1 MLYNF
6 NKVKY
11 LGKVS
16 FLNVCRY
23 IRSTEDLQNQLCI
36 IFCVSF
42 CDANVVLEDTK
53 YSEYSYSTNVHMYQK
68 PVHVFHPAT
77 WMSVWD
83 SHLDCPKHVAQD
95 Q

>member
-1 MLYNF
+1 MLCNF

-23 IRSTEDLQNQLCI
+23 IRSTDDLQNQLCI
-36 IFCVSF
+36 FCVSF
-42 CDANVVLEDTK
+42 CGANVVLEDIK

-68 PVHVFHPAT
+68 LVHLFHPAT
-77 WMSVWD
+77 LW
-83 SHLDCPKHVAQD
+83 
-95 Q
+95 

>member
-1 MLYNF
+1 MLCNF

-42 CDANVVLEDTK
+42 CEANVVLEDTK
-53 YSEYSYSTNVHMYQK
+53 YSEYSYSTNV
-68 PVHVFHPAT
+68 PETCPFI
-77 WMSVWD
+77 SS
-83 SHLDCPKHVAQD
+83 SHLMVDCPKHVAQD
-95 Q
+95 QWGLNSR

>member
-1 MLYNF
+1 MLCNF

-16 FLNVCRY
+16 FLYVCRY

-36 IFCVSF
+36 FCVS
-42 CDANVVLEDTK
+42 CGANVVLEDTK
-53 YSEYSYSTNVHMYQK
+53 LLNKCAYVPETISS
-68 PVHVFHPAT
+68 
-77 WMSVWD
+77 
-83 SHLDCPKHVAQD
+83 SHLMVDCPKHVTQD